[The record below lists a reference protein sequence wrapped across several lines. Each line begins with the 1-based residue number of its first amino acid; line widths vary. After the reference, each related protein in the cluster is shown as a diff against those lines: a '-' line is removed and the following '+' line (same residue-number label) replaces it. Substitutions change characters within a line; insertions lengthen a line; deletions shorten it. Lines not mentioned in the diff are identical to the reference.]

1 MKKILFVAVALV
13 AGMAVQAQDPID
25 EIINLIVENNP
36 GLRAKAAS
44 AEADKADLAN
54 SNVLPD
60 PEVSVSNV
68 WGESNLGT
76 KLSVGVSQSFDW
88 PGVYGARSRAASSR
102 NQAAAFRLLADRLDV
117 ALSAKEQL
125 YELVYIRQQIGL
137 LHTLEGNLDSLQAS
151 IDRGFEKGELTVL
164 DQRKIRI
171 ERYKFN
177 STLTDLEARAHSIA
191 TSVKALAPGVNLPL
205 ASVDSY
211 PVEPRL
217 SDDDYFAQI
226 AALDPAYLS
235 AEMEAEAES
244 DEARAARLAKYPG
257 FSIGYEF
264 ENELGDKFN
273 GFSASMT
280 LPFLYGDKGRGAAQA
295 RRRAAEFDRE
305 AAEASARSRIEGSLR
320 ECDLWNR
327 QRQAYID
334 VFGDNQ
340 YLVLL
345 SKAYRGGQINVIDY
359 FSEINY
365 FYETT
370 IQFLEADYRYRC
382 ALASL
387 NRFNLLISPR

>member
-1 MKKILFVAVALV
+1 MKKIMFAAVALF

-44 AEADKADLAN
+44 AEADMADLAN
-54 SNVLPD
+54 ANVLPD
-60 PEVSVSNV
+60 PEVSVSNM
-68 WGESNLGT
+68 WGYSHLGN
-76 KLSVGVSQSFDW
+76 KFSVGVSQSFDW
-88 PGVYGARSRAASSR
+88 PGAYGARSRAASSR
-102 NQAAAFRLLADRLDV
+102 NLAASFRLLAERMDV

-137 LHTLEGNLDSLQAS
+137 LHNLEGNLDSLQAN

-191 TSVKALAPGVNLPL
+191 SSIAALAPGVELPL
-205 ASVDSY
+205 ASVDAYS
-211 PVEPRL
+211 VEPRL
-217 SDDDYFAQI
+217 SDDDYYAQI
-226 AALDPAYLS
+226 VALDPSYLA
-235 AEMEAEAES
+235 AEMEATAES
-244 DEARAARLAKYPG
+244 DEARAARLSKYPG
-257 FSIGYEF
+257 FTVGYDYEH
-264 ENELGDKFN
+264 ELGDIFN

-295 RRRAAEFDRE
+295 RRRAAEFDRV
-305 AAEASARSRIEGSLR
+305 AAEASARSRIDGALR

-370 IQFLEADYRYRC
+370 LQFLEADYRYRC

-387 NRFNLLISPR
+387 NRFNFLVTPR

>member
-1 MKKILFVAVALV
+1 MKKIMFAAVALF

-44 AEADKADLAN
+44 AEADMADLAN
-54 SNVLPD
+54 ANVLPD
-60 PEVSVSNV
+60 PEVSVSNM
-68 WGESNLGT
+68 WGYSHLGN
-76 KLSVGVSQSFDW
+76 KFSVGVSQSFDW
-88 PGVYGARSRAASSR
+88 PGAYGARSRAASSR
-102 NQAAAFRLLADRLDV
+102 NQAASFRLLAERMDV

-137 LHTLEGNLDSLQAS
+137 LHNLEGNLDSLQAN

-191 TSVKALAPGVNLPL
+191 SSIAALAPGVELPL
-205 ASVDSY
+205 ASVDAY

-217 SDDDYFAQI
+217 SDDDYYAQI
-226 AALDPAYLS
+226 VALDPSYLA
-235 AEMEAEAES
+235 AEMEATAES
-244 DEARAARLAKYPG
+244 DEARAARLSKYPG
-257 FSIGYEF
+257 FTVGYDYEH
-264 ENELGDKFN
+264 ELGDIFN

-295 RRRAAEFDRE
+295 RRRAAEFDRV
-305 AAEASARSRIEGSLR
+305 AAEASARSRIDGALR

-370 IQFLEADYRYRC
+370 LQFLEADYRYRC

-387 NRFNLLISPR
+387 NRFNFLVTPR

>member
-1 MKKILFVAVALV
+1 MKKIMFAAVALF

-44 AEADKADLAN
+44 AEADMADLAN
-54 SNVLPD
+54 ANVLPD
-60 PEVSVSNV
+60 PEVSVSNM
-68 WGESNLGT
+68 WGYSHLGN
-76 KLSVGVSQSFDW
+76 KFSVGVSQSFDW
-88 PGVYGARSRAASSR
+88 PGAYGARSRAASSH
-102 NQAAAFRLLADRLDV
+102 NQAASFRLLAERMDV

-137 LHTLEGNLDSLQAS
+137 LHNLEGNLDSLQAN

-191 TSVKALAPGVNLPL
+191 SSIAALAPGVELPL
-205 ASVDSY
+205 ASVDAYS
-211 PVEPRL
+211 VEPRL
-217 SDDDYFAQI
+217 SDDDYYAQI
-226 AALDPAYLS
+226 VALDPSYLA
-235 AEMEAEAES
+235 AEMDATAES
-244 DEARAARLAKYPG
+244 DEARAARLSKYPG
-257 FSIGYEF
+257 FTIGYDYEH
-264 ENELGDKFN
+264 ELGDIFN

-295 RRRAAEFDRE
+295 RRRAAEFDRV
-305 AAEASARSRIEGSLR
+305 AAEASARSRIDGALR

-370 IQFLEADYRYRC
+370 LQFLEADYRYRC

-387 NRFNLLISPR
+387 NRFNFLVTPR

>member
-1 MKKILFVAVALV
+1 M
-13 AGMAVQAQDPID
+13 
-25 EIINLIVENNP
+25 
-36 GLRAKAAS
+36 
-44 AEADKADLAN
+44 
-54 SNVLPD
+54 
-60 PEVSVSNV
+60 
-68 WGESNLGT
+68 
-76 KLSVGVSQSFDW
+76 
-88 PGVYGARSRAASSR
+88 
-102 NQAAAFRLLADRLDV
+102 
-117 ALSAKEQL
+117 
-125 YELVYIRQQIGL
+125 
-137 LHTLEGNLDSLQAS
+137 QAS

-164 DQRKIRI
+164 DRRKIRI

-177 STLTDLEARAHSIA
+177 STLTDLEARAHTIASSIA
-191 TSVKALAPGVNLPL
+191 ALAPGVDLPL
-205 ASVDSY
+205 ASVDAY

-226 AALDPAYLS
+226 SALDPAYLS
-235 AEMEAEAES
+235 AEQEAAAEN
-244 DEARAARLAKYPG
+244 DEARAARLSKYPG
-257 FSIGYEF
+257 FTLGYEY
-264 ENELGDKFN
+264 ENELGDIFN

-295 RRRAAEFDRE
+295 RRRAAEFDRV
-305 AAEASARSRIEGSLR
+305 AAEASARSRIDGALR

-359 FSEINY
+359 FTEINY

-370 IQFLEADYRYRC
+370 LQFLEADYRYRC

-387 NRFNLLISPR
+387 NRFNLLITPR

>member
-1 MKKILFVAVALV
+1 MKKIMFAAVALF

-44 AEADKADLAN
+44 AEADMADLAN
-54 SNVLPD
+54 ANVLPD
-60 PEVSVSNV
+60 PEVSVSNM
-68 WGESNLGT
+68 WGYSHLGN
-76 KLSVGVSQSFDW
+76 KFSVGVSQSFDW
-88 PGVYGARSRAASSR
+88 PGAYGARSCAASSR
-102 NQAAAFRLLADRLDV
+102 NQAASFRLLAERMDV

-137 LHTLEGNLDSLQAS
+137 LHKLEGNHDSLQAN

-191 TSVKALAPGVNLPL
+191 SSIAALAPGVELPL
-205 ASVDSY
+205 ASVDAYS
-211 PVEPRL
+211 VEPRL
-217 SDDDYFAQI
+217 SDDDYYAQI
-226 AALDPAYLS
+226 VALDPSYLA
-235 AEMEAEAES
+235 AEMDATAES
-244 DEARAARLAKYPG
+244 DEARAARLSKYPG
-257 FSIGYEF
+257 FTIGYDYEH
-264 ENELGDKFN
+264 ELGDIFN

-295 RRRAAEFDRE
+295 RRRAAEFDRV
-305 AAEASARSRIEGSLR
+305 AAEASARSRIDGALR

-370 IQFLEADYRYRC
+370 LQFLEADYRYRC

-387 NRFNLLISPR
+387 NRFNFLVTPR

>member
-1 MKKILFVAVALV
+1 MKKILIAAVALF
-13 AGMAVQAQDPID
+13 AGISVQAQDPIY

-36 GLRAKAAS
+36 GLRAKAAT

-54 SNVLPD
+54 ANVLPD
-60 PEVSVSNV
+60 PEVSVSNM
-68 WGESNLGT
+68 WGYSHLGN
-76 KLSVGVSQSFDW
+76 KFSVGVSQSFDW
-88 PGVYGARSRAASSR
+88 PGAYGARRSAASSR
-102 NQAAAFRLLADRLDV
+102 NQAAAFRLLAERLDV

-125 YELVYIRQQIGL
+125 YELVYIRQQIDL
-137 LHTLEGNLDSLQAS
+137 LHNLEGNLDSLQAS

-177 STLTDLEARAHSIA
+177 STLTDLEARAHTIASSIA
-191 TSVKALAPGVNLPL
+191 ALAPGVDLPL
-205 ASVDSY
+205 ASVDAY

-226 AALDPAYLS
+226 SALDPAYLS
-235 AEMEAEAES
+235 AELEATAES
-244 DEARAARLAKYPG
+244 DEARAARLSKYPG
-257 FSIGYEF
+257 FTLGYEY
-264 ENELGDKFN
+264 EREMGDIFN

-295 RRRAAEFDRE
+295 RRRAAEFDRV
-305 AAEASARSRIEGSLR
+305 AAEASARSRIDGALR

-359 FSEINY
+359 FTEINY

-370 IQFLEADYRYRC
+370 LQFLEADYRYRC

-387 NRFNLLISPR
+387 NRFNLLITPR